1 MCPLCFNVKKELVS
15 EQINTGLTIL
25 AKICLYRTFFFS
37 KLTRGLCDIFKQ
49 IIWIFRQY

>member
-1 MCPLCFNVKKELVS
+1 MCLLCFKVIKELLS
-15 EQINTGLTIL
+15 EQINSGLAIL
-25 AKICLYRTFFFS
+25 AKLCLYCTFFLL